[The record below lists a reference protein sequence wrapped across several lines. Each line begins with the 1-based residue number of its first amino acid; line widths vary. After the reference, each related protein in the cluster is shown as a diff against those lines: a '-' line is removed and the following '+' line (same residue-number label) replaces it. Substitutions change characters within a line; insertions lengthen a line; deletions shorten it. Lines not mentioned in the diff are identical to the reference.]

1 LIEKIAIDTLLCRLL
16 KVLKKTTLPAR
27 ERRRKG
33 RTVHRRNG
41 WKTASG
47 TAMEQKKLAAVRAI
61 NSGSQLVLSQKLSN
75 VKRTAAKKLI
85 KCSVKYS
92 ATTQLHVFFFAKLV
106 GWRTVWQKRFAF
118 LSHTRPPY
126 FLL

>member
-1 LIEKIAIDTLLCRLL
+1 MVPRSIPTINSVGWRMFPSFRLIEKIAIDTLLCRLL

-27 ERRRKG
+27 ERRHKG

-41 WKTASG
+41 WKTAIG
-47 TAMEQKKLAAVRAI
+47 TAMEQKKVAAVRAI

-85 KCSVKYS
+85 KYSVKYS
-92 ATTQLHVFFFAKLV
+92 ATTQLHVSFFA
-106 GWRTVWQKRFAF
+106 
-118 LSHTRPPY
+118 
-126 FLL
+126 